1 MNACLNSSCRHP
13 MPDDRAFCP
22 KCGKDNRPPDQRTY
36 VRGHR
41 HILADGGKFCI
52 HCGVRANDD
61 GSATQGGWHRIAG
74 VIMLVAGVLLLIGV
88 VVLVIGLFR
97 PHHSY
102 YTRHRGSLYGI
113 IGGTVAGLYLLGH
126 GWYWVRG
133 IPSDFN
139 PFEDIRDMLP

>member
-1 MNACLNSSCRHP
+1 
-13 MPDDRAFCP
+13 MPEDRAFCP

-74 VIMLVAGVLLLIGV
+74 VIMLVVGVLLLLLTIYLLIVLLNPQQAITYRGNGSIILTIACGV
-88 VVLVIGLFR
+88 G
-97 PHHSY
+97 
-102 YTRHRGSLYGI
+102 
-113 IGGTVAGLYLLGH
+113 GLYLLGH